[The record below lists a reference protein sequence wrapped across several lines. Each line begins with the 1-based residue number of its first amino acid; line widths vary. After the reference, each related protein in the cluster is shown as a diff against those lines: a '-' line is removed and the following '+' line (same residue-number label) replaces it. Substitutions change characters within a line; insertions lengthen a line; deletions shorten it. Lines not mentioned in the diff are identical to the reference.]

1 MNTPKLLTV
10 DEIRKFKEEC
20 CQFIP
25 SMPSGALLVNI
36 PAMKSLIETALAAM
50 ECKSALELSRAQ
62 WIHSV
67 NAKQCLEALRPFQQ
81 IGEDKQK

>member
-10 DEIRKFKEEC
+10 DEVEFLVKDEWLT
-20 CQFIP
+20 
-25 SMPSGALLVNI
+25 GALCEDSPEAWGRLDQ
-36 PAMKSLIETALAAM
+36 LLYTALAAM

-67 NAKQCLEALRPFQQ
+67 NAKQCVEALKPFQQ